1 MRKEEILEKSRKDNK
16 NKDEYEIEMDKRATR
31 IGGLFALFL
40 TTVYYCYEI
49 FTGKGTNPALYS
61 IITSFCAG
69 SYIYVGIR
77 VARNRKINLFAGI
90 IWLILTISLVI
101 SYFVGR

>member
-31 IGGLFALFL
+31 IGGLFALIL